1 MCPVS
6 LNGHVRFRPLVA
18 TTHMSA
24 IERGVTMTSA
34 EAEVETS
41 SKEMSPYQGS
51 PLVSS
56 QGKTTI
62 ADIVVS
68 KIAGIAT
75 REVSG
80 VYDLGG
86 GASRMVGALRE
97 RIPGA
102 SVNQSQGVSVEI
114 GEKQAAVDIDIV
126 AEYGVAIA
134 DLAAGIRRNV
144 IAAIERM
151 TGLEVTEVNI
161 TVHDVH
167 LDTDGSGGDDAD
179 AAPARVQ

>member
-1 MCPVS
+1 
-6 LNGHVRFRPLVA
+6 
-18 TTHMSA
+18 
-24 IERGVTMTSA
+24 MTSA

-80 VYDLGG
+80 V
-86 GASRMVGALRE
+86 
-97 RIPGA
+97 
-102 SVNQSQGVSVEI
+102 
-114 GEKQAAVDIDIV
+114 
-126 AEYGVAIA
+126 
-134 DLAAGIRRNV
+134 
-144 IAAIERM
+144 
-151 TGLEVTEVNI
+151 
-161 TVHDVH
+161 
-167 LDTDGSGGDDAD
+167 
-179 AAPARVQ
+179 